1 MLTECRHWHKPWKNG
16 DGITTTLR
24 RHFEIKHGQDYLD
37 VVDKLQLRPDLHN
50 LTVPEDDGEPF
61 LLDRWIEL
69 LADWIV
75 VDDQVRAL
83 LYFKA
88 LSRHYFCSQ

>member
-1 MLTECRHWHKPWKNG
+1 MLTECRDWHKPWKNG

-24 RHFEIKHGQDYLD
+24 RHFEAKHSQDYLD
-37 VVDKLQLRPDLHN
+37 IVNRLRLQPDLA
-50 LTVPEDDGEPF
+50 PEDDGELF

-75 VDDQVRAL
+75 VDDQVRSL
-83 LYFKA
+83 LHFNI
-88 LSRHYFCSQ
+88 LLRHYFCSR